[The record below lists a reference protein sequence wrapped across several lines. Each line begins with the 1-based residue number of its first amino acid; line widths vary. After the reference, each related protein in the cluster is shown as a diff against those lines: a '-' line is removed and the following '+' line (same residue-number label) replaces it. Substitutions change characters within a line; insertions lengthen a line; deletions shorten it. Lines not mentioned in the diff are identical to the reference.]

1 MGATV
6 RAGGTVGGGP
16 LGEPGSA
23 VIGSIRY
30 HHTTGVEA
38 VSHVHPSNSESMQ
51 DAQVRV
57 ELLSHPTFI
66 SGVRELVSSICRR
79 IGFPELCCG
88 QMALAVDEALCNV
101 MKHGYEGR
109 EDQPISVGMQVHEDK
124 GGNDHSSIRIVIE
137 DRAKQVDP
145 KSICGRDLQDVRP
158 GGLGVHMIRE
168 IMDDAIY
175 EKREGGGMRLIMSK
189 KNPSQGASCRL
200 PDAGGGQSHG

>member
-1 MGATV
+1 MGAAV
-6 RAGGTVGGGP
+6 RADGAVGGNAPSGVVAI
-16 LGEPGSA
+16 L
-23 VIGSIRY
+23 RY
-30 HHTTGVEA
+30 HQVHGADA
-38 VSHVHPSNSESMQ
+38 VSQAQDSNAAAMR
-51 DAQVRV
+51 DAQIRV
-57 ELLSHPTFI
+57 ELLSHPTYI

-101 MKHGYEGR
+101 MKHGYDGR
-109 EDQPISVGMQVHEDK
+109 EDQPISIGLQIHEQNSEGDE
-124 GGNDHSSIRIVIE
+124 SSIRVVIE

-145 KSICGRDLQDVRP
+145 KTICGRDLQDVRP

-189 KNPSQGASCRL
+189 KNPSQGSSCGL
-200 PDAGGGQSHG
+200 PDAGGGKNHG

>member
-1 MGATV
+1 MGAAV
-6 RAGGTVGGGP
+6 RAGGAIEPQGGIVGT
-16 LGEPGSA
+16 
-23 VIGSIRY
+23 IRY
-30 HHTTGVEA
+30 HQPTGADA
-38 VSHVHPSNSESMQ
+38 VSQGTASNAGAPPH
-51 DAQVRV
+51 DAQIRV
-57 ELLSHPTFI
+57 ELLSHPTYI

-109 EDQPISVGMQVHEDK
+109 EDQPISIGMHVHEDK
-124 GGNDHSSIRIVIE
+124 GGSDHSSIRIVIE

-168 IMDDAIY
+168 IMDDAVY

-189 KNPSQGASCRL
+189 KNPSQGSSCGL
-200 PDAGGGQSHG
+200 AGGGQNHG

>member
-1 MGATV
+1 MSQ
-6 RAGGTVGGGP
+6 
-16 LGEPGSA
+16 SA
-23 VIGSIRY
+23 
-30 HHTTGVEA
+30 A
-38 VSHVHPSNSESMQ
+38 ANSPAMQ
-51 DAQVRV
+51 DAQIRV
-57 ELLSHPTFI
+57 ELLSHPTYI

-109 EDQPISVGMQVHEDK
+109 EDQPISIGMQIHEDK

-145 KSICGRDLQDVRP
+145 KTICGRDLQDVRP

-168 IMDDAIY
+168 IMDDAVY

-189 KNPSQGASCRL
+189 KNPSQGASCGL
-200 PDAGGGQSHG
+200 PDAGGGTQHG